1 MARGNHQP
9 ARRHRAIA
17 VVAIVTGVVVLA
29 AGGAAYSAYRYEQS
43 RADRI
48 LPGVTIAGVDVGGM
62 TKAEAVVAVRDA
74 ASIALQQRIR
84 LRAGGR
90 TWQVTLEEL
99 GQRSNAVGA
108 VNRALALNQSM
119 GTFSRFWHR
128 FNDDPVQQEVEL
140 DFSGDARVEAVLGR
154 ISRGVAVKP
163 VDADITYDDGQVRFV
178 KPRSGRALDFAEA
191 RRSVRTALG
200 AADAASEIRL
210 PMLKVSPKVTE
221 KNMHRTIVVRV
232 DENKI
237 YLYDGFDVL
246 RTWSV
251 ATAMPGWTTPQGD
264 WNLYRKA
271 VNPTWYNPA
280 LDSWGADL
288 PAVVPGG
295 PTAPMGTRALYITA
309 PGLIRIHG
317 TPADSSIGTY
327 ASHGCIR
334 MHNWEVEEL
343 YEMVDVGTRVIVVG
357 ARPTNAVEGDTP
369 ASVNV

>member
-1 MARGNHQP
+1 MARGNHAP
-9 ARRHRAIA
+9 VRKHRAIA
-17 VVAIVTGVVVLA
+17 VVAIVAGVLVLA
-29 AGGAAYSAYRYEQS
+29 AGGAAFSAYRYEQA

-48 LPGVTIAGVDVGGM
+48 LPGVSIAGVDVGGM

-74 ASIALQQRIR
+74 AELALQQQIR

-90 TWQVTLEEL
+90 SWQITLEEL

-108 VNRALALNQSM
+108 VNRALGLSESM

-140 DFSGDARVEAVLGR
+140 SFSGDARVDAVLGR
-154 ISRGVAVKP
+154 ISRDVTVKP
-163 VDADITYDDGQVRFV
+163 VNADITYDDGELRFV
-178 KPRSGRALDFAEA
+178 KPKPGRALDFAEA
-191 RRSVRTALG
+191 RRMVRAALG
-200 AADAASEIRL
+200 AGGATEVTL
-210 PMLKVSPKVTE
+210 PMLKVSPKVTA
-221 KNMHRTIVVRV
+221 KNMPRTIVVRV
-232 DENKI
+232 DENTL

-288 PAVVPGG
+288 PAIVPGG

-334 MHNWEVEEL
+334 MHNSEIEQL
-343 YEMVDVGTRVIVVG
+343 YPMVDVGTRVIIVG
-357 ARPTNAVEGDTP
+357 TRPADAVEGDTP

>member
-1 MARGNHQP
+1 MARGTHAP
-9 ARRHRAIA
+9 ARKHRAIA
-17 VVAIVTGVVVLA
+17 IVAIVAGVLVLA
-29 AGGAAYSAYRYEQS
+29 VGGAAYSAYRYEQS

-48 LPGVTIAGVDVGGM
+48 LPGVTVGGVDVGGM
-62 TKAEAVVAVRDA
+62 TKAEAVQAVRA
-74 ASIALQQRIR
+74 ASAVALQRQVE
-84 LRAGGR
+84 LRARGR
-90 TWQVTLEEL
+90 SWQVTLEEL

-108 VNRALALNQSM
+108 VNRALGLSESM

-128 FNDDPVQQEVEL
+128 FNDDPIGQEVEL
-140 DFSGDARVEAVLGR
+140 TFSGDGRVDVVLGR
-154 ISRGVAVKP
+154 IARDVAVKP
-163 VDADITYDDGQVRFV
+163 VNADVTYDDGEVRFV
-178 KPRSGRALDFAEA
+178 KPKPGRALDFVEA
-191 RRSVRTALG
+191 RASVRAALKAG
-200 AADAASEIRL
+200 GASEVSL
-210 PMLKVSPKVTE
+210 PVLKVSPKVTE
-221 KNMHRTIVVRV
+221 KTMPRTIVVRV
-232 DENKI
+232 DENKL
-237 YLYDGFDVL
+237 YLYDGFDVV
-246 RTWSV
+246 RTWAV

-295 PTAPMGTRALYITA
+295 PSAPMGTRALYITA

-343 YEMVDVGTRVIVVG
+343 YPMVDVGTRVIVVG
-357 ARPTNAVEGDTP
+357 SRPANAVEGDTP

>member
-1 MARGNHQP
+1 MTRGIHAP
-9 ARRHRAIA
+9 VRKHRAL
-17 VVAIVTGVVVLA
+17 VVVTIVAGFLVLA

-48 LPGVTIAGVDVGGM
+48 LPGVMIAGVDVGGM
-62 TKAEAVVAVRDA
+62 TKGQAVVAVREA
-74 ASIALQQRIR
+74 AALKLQTSIE
-84 LRAGGR
+84 LRAKGHR
-90 TWQVTLEEL
+90 SSVTFGEL
-99 GQRSNAVGA
+99 GQRSNAAAA
-108 VNRALALNQSM
+108 VNRALALGESM

-128 FNDDPVQQEVEL
+128 FNDEPIGQEIEL
-140 DFSGDARVEAVLGR
+140 RFSGSGRVDAVLTR
-154 ISRGVAVKP
+154 IARDVSRKP
-163 VDADITYDDGQVRFV
+163 QSADFAYEGGQLRFV
-178 KPRSGRALDFAEA
+178 KSKPGRALDFVHA
-191 RRSVRTALG
+191 RRSVRAALKAQG
-200 AADAASEIRL
+200 VTEVVL
-210 PMLKVSPKVTE
+210 PVLKVAPKVTE
-221 KNMHRTIVVRV
+221 RTMPRTIVVRV
-232 DENKI
+232 NENTL
-237 YLYDGFDVL
+237 YLYDGFDVV

-251 ATAMPGWTTPQGD
+251 ATAMPGWITPQGD

-334 MHNWEVEEL
+334 MHNSEIEQL
-343 YEMVDVGTRVIVVG
+343 YPMVDVGTRVIVIG
-357 ARPTNAVEGDTP
+357 SRPADAVEGDTP